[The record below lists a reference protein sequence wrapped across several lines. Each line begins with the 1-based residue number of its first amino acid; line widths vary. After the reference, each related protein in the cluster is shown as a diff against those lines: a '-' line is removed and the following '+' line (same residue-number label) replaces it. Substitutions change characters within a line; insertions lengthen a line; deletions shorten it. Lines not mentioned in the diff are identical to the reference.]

1 MQAETATMH
10 GMNRLL
16 AALTLM
22 LGIGTASADDVTRA
36 SFGDTD
42 LVAGGD
48 VVLDRPVSGNAF
60 AAGGSVEVRERVEEN
75 AYVSGGDVTIAGDV
89 GGNLFAAGGD
99 VRLEGNVDG
108 KVRAA
113 GGGVRFAAGSRIGR
127 DASFAGGSIEVNGE
141 VDGDVRAYGE
151 NVWLNGPVG
160 GDLRAAGESIR
171 VGPDARIAGDVVYR
185 SRERIEIDPAA
196 QVGGE
201 IRKSGRGREWL
212 DRAGRGATIAG
223 GITASLGM
231 LLLGAILILGMP
243 RFSREAG
250 ATVRHKPW
258 QSIGLGCVMLFAVPF
273 AVIVLMITLVG
284 IPLALL
290 LVFGYL
296 AVLLLGFLVG
306 AIFLGDFALERLD
319 AAKLGSVWWRALF
332 LLIALVAI
340 ALVKL
345 VPFVGDL
352 AWWILFLA
360 GLGAFT
366 IRTWQGFRDEP
377 AAPAAATR

>member
-1 MQAETATMH
+1 MRA
-10 GMNRLL
+10 MNRHL
-16 AALTLM
+16 AALILM
-22 LGIGTASADDVTRA
+22 SGMSTAFAEDVTRA

-48 VVLDRPVSGNAF
+48 IVLDRPVSGNAF

-75 AYVSGGDVTIAGDV
+75 AYVSGGDVTIAADV
-89 GGNLFAAGGD
+89 GGNLYAAGGD
-99 VRLEGNVDG
+99 VRLQGDVDG
-108 KVRAA
+108 KARAA
-113 GGGVRFAAGSRIGR
+113 GGRVRFDAGSRIGR
-127 DASFAGGSIEVNGE
+127 DASFAGGSIELDGE

-151 NVWLNGPVG
+151 NVWINGPVG
-160 GDLRAAGESIR
+160 GDIRAAGESIR

-185 SRERIEIDPAA
+185 SRDRIRIDPAA
-196 QVGGE
+196 QINGE
-201 IRKSGRGREWL
+201 IRESGRGREWIE
-212 DRAGRGATIAG
+212 RAGRGATIVG

-250 ATVRHKPW
+250 TTVRHKPL
-258 QSIGLGCVMLFAVPF
+258 QSIGLGCVMLVAVPF
-273 AVIVLMITLVG
+273 AVIVLMITLIG

-290 LVFGYL
+290 VVFGYL

-306 AIFLGDFALERLD
+306 AIFLGDLALERLD

-340 ALVKL
+340 AIVKQ
-345 VPFVGDL
+345 VPIVGNL
-352 AWWILFLA
+352 AWWLLFLA

-377 AAPAAATR
+377 PAASR